1 MNSLEKQQSLLKT
14 YLETARASL
23 ARKPDGHLTI
33 SRSHNS
39 DQFYHRTSIFE
50 KKGVYLSKKNKT
62 LISALAQK
70 DYDQKFITAAEDLFR
85 KNNTLIQMGA
95 EREIHYFYQDL
106 AQVYTDLSAP
116 RKKLVTPY
124 VPPDDIFAASWASVR
139 YKGKKFSENYPYFY
153 TEKKERVRSK
163 SEILIADK
171 LLGMNLPY
179 RYEFPL
185 YTKLLGTTHPD
196 FTILDVWNRTVKIFE
211 HFGRLDGEDYRNK
224 MVRKFEAYRQEGF
237 YLGVNF
243 LFTMETNNQPLDI
256 TYFVDLIKINFP
268 YANQKNSENPWK
280 D

>member
-1 MNSLEKQQSLLKT
+1 MNSLEIQQSLLQT
-14 YLETARASL
+14 YLNKAYTSL
-23 ARKPDGHLTI
+23 ASKPDGSLTI

-39 DQFYHRTSIFE
+39 YQFYHRTCMFE
-50 KKGVYLSKKNKT
+50 KKGVYLSKKDIN

-70 DYDQKFITAAEDLFR
+70 DYDQKFIAAAEELFR

-106 AQVYTDLSAP
+106 AQVYISLSAP
-116 RKKLVTPY
+116 RRNLVTPY
-124 VPPDDIFAASWASVR
+124 VLPDDLFAASWAAVR
-139 YKGKKFSENYPYFY
+139 YNGKEFSENFPYFF

-185 YTKLLGTTHPD
+185 YTKLLGLTHPD

-211 HFGRLDGEDYRNK
+211 HFGRFDSEDYRNK
-224 MVRKFEAYRQEGF
+224 MVRKFEAYRQEGY
-237 YLGVNF
+237 YLGINF
-243 LFTMETNNQPLDI
+243 LFTMETNNQPLDM
-256 TYFVDLIKINFP
+256 TYFTDLIKKNFP
-268 YANQKNSENPWK
+268 HAN
-280 D
+280 